1 MVGERRCANINYA
14 RINVALFV
22 FLRVIG
28 RLIQEELFSKDKD
41 IILFSRLK
49 APDDV
54 EQGA

>member
-1 MVGERRCANINYA
+1 MVGERRCCANINYA
-14 RINVALFV
+14 RINIALFV

-28 RLIQEELFSKDKD
+28 RLIQEELSKDKD